1 MLVCKCVPHEGQVK
15 FNVSKYDVVVNP
27 LAVSLVGPVVGSL
40 VGPVAAKW
48 GEKWYL
54 GKWYWKSK
62 HSALLELVHT
72 RLYLFGMRLHTSIY
86 V

>member
-48 GEKWYL
+48 GEN
-54 GKWYWKSK
+54 GT
-62 HSALLELVHT
+62 LESGTGRVNIVLT
-72 RLYLFGMRLHTSIY
+72 QGYIY
-86 V
+86 SV

>member
-1 MLVCKCVPHEGQVK
+1 MLVSKCVPHERQAK

-48 GEKWYL
+48 GGKWYL
-54 GKWYWKSK
+54 RKWYWKSK
-62 HSALLELVHT
+62 HSAHT
-72 RLYLFGMRLHTSIY
+72 SLYLLGMRLHTGIY